1 MGKKNLKAR
10 PAARQILDMNAFD
23 ARAGISDANPSL
35 KRRIANVGAAAVL
48 FYREPIE
55 VVSARGSWMTA
66 ADGTRYL
73 DFYNNVPSVGHSHP
87 RVVAAVTDQ
96 IARLNI
102 NTRYLNSVVDR
113 YLDALKAKFPDA
125 LSNIVL
131 SCSGSEAN
139 DLAVRIAA
147 TASGGT
153 GIIVTENAY
162 HGNTS
167 IISDISPSALKR
179 RGLPEH
185 VVTVAAPSH
194 PGKHNSIENAF
205 AADIERAIT
214 ELERRG
220 HKLSAFVCDSIFSSD
235 GVYADPPGFLRKAID
250 AVHKAGGLYIADEVQ
265 PGFARTG
272 DAFWGFARHDVM
284 PDVVTM
290 GKPMGNG
297 FPMAGLATRP
307 ELLAGFCEY
316 TGYFSTFGGNPVA
329 AAAGMSV
336 LEVIDEEKLQDNA
349 LKQGNHIKERLQELA
364 ARDDRIADVRGAGL
378 FLGIDLCRAGKK
390 EQPDPEL
397 ATGLINGLKDRG
409 VLIGAAGR
417 YGNTLKVRPPLSLSE
432 EEADIFVDRLAET
445 LSETTTP

>member
-1 MGKKNLKAR
+1 MGKKRHTVL

-23 ARAGISDANPSL
+23 AGAHAGAPASSL
-35 KRRIANVGAAAVL
+35 LERRIANVGAAAVL
-48 FYREPIE
+48 FYREPLE
-55 VVSARGSWMTA
+55 MVSASGSWMTA
-66 ADGTRYL
+66 ADGKRYL
-73 DFYNNVPSVGHSHP
+73 DFYNNVPSVGHCHP

-102 NTRYLNSVVDR
+102 NTRYLNSCVDL
-113 YLDALKAKFPDA
+113 YLDALKATLPPA
-125 LSNIVL
+125 LGNVVL

-147 TASGGT
+147 AASGGT

-179 RGLPEH
+179 RSLPDH
-185 VVTVAAPSH
+185 VVTVPVPSH
-194 PGKHNSIENAF
+194 AGQSGSIEKAF
-205 AADIERAIT
+205 AADIARAIA
-214 ELERRG
+214 ELEKRG
-220 HKLSAFVCDSIFSSD
+220 HKLSAFICDSIFSSD

-250 AVHKAGGLYIADEVQ
+250 TVHKAGGLYIADEVQ

-272 DAFWGFARHDVM
+272 DAFWGFARHDVT

-307 ELLAGFCEY
+307 DLLARFCED

-329 AAAGMSV
+329 AAAGSAV
-336 LEVIDEEKLQDNA
+336 LRVIEEEQLQANA
-349 LKQGNHIKERLQELA
+349 QRQGAHIKDRLQQLA
-364 ARDDRIADVRGAGL
+364 AKDDRIAVVRGAGL
-378 FLGIDLCRAGKK
+378 FLGIDLCRPGKK
-390 EQPDPEL
+390 DQPDPEL
-397 ATGLINGLKDRG
+397 ASGVINGLKDRY

-417 YGNTLKVRPPLSLSE
+417 FGNTLKVRPPLSLTQ
-432 EEADIFVDRLAET
+432 EEADIFVDKLADT
-445 LSETTTP
+445 LSSIA